1 MWHGDGGGG
10 GGVGDGMSGSNYGGA
25 SGGGVGGSGD
35 EWEGKGKGEKTLIQ
49 DEYNE
54 GKELCKEIK
63 KKKNAERERSFKST
77 CLRLRS
83 LATVVVLFLSWRAV
97 VLAITPSPV
106 IKNSMTTA
114 CGILKNVQ

>member
-10 GGVGDGMSGSNYGGA
+10 GGVGDGMSGSDYGGV
-25 SGGGVGGSGD
+25 SGGGVGGSLVGGVVAVNVCASD
-35 EWEGKGKGEKTLIQ
+35 EWEGKGRGEKTLIQ

-63 KKKNAERERSFKST
+63 KKKAERERSFKST

-83 LATVVVLFLSWRAV
+83 LGRFAWYSGVGE
-97 VLAITPSPV
+97 
-106 IKNSMTTA
+106 
-114 CGILKNVQ
+114 GISLY